1 MGEEDS
7 RISLSN
13 SRVLTQTSFTA
24 ISMPRILCV
33 SIDTN
38 MGYPGICLDNIL
50 ATALV
55 ASRPSSSVSS
65 FDHSN
70 SLPIHSTTSADP
82 SQVPFLQELESLNQF
97 RLQLNLSALLASNQQ
112 SPQEQTG
119 TMGELDTAP
128 LELEQF
134 VASGRNGRRNALA
147 DLGAAIDLDPGA
159 YKLAEQLASLETGD
173 QKPGCSGA
181 GQAPANQNQAS
192 GSGQGQ

>member
-1 MGEEDS
+1 ME
-7 RISLSN
+7 IAAVN
-13 SRVLTQTSFTA
+13 SPTANWPSSKCLIASFDQ
-24 ISMPRILCV
+24 R
-33 SIDTN
+33 D
-38 MGYPGICLDNIL
+38 DIL

-65 FDHSN
+65 SLSFDHSN
-70 SLPIHSTTSADP
+70 SLPIHSTTSAQHNADP
-82 SQVPFLQELESLNQF
+82 SQVPFLQELQSLNQF

-112 SPQEQTG
+112 QSPQEQTG

-128 LELEQF
+128 PIELEQF

-173 QKPGCSGA
+173 QKPGCSGT